1 VPRRHKG
8 PGEADALV
16 AGRRSVIELL
26 RTDQPVVRVMMA
38 TGSADTAPLT
48 EIRKS
53 AEEASV
59 PVRVVP
65 RTEIDRLAEGL
76 NHQGVVAV
84 VGRYRYT
91 PFEKLLSLEGP
102 LFLFLDGVTDPHNLG
117 SLLRSADG
125 AGFDG
130 IVVPANRSA
139 GVNATVRKVAAGA
152 AEVVPVARVG
162 SLGVALEQAKQAGL
176 WVVGLDGSAPE
187 DLWASELL
195 EPPLALVLGAEGR
208 GISKGVR
215 DRCDGLVSIPS
226 AGRLESLNV
235 GVAGALAM
243 FELARRRSAS
253 ATL

>member
-1 VPRRHKG
+1 MPRKPKG
-8 PGEADALV
+8 SADTDSLV

-26 RTDQPVVRVMMA
+26 KSEQPIVRVLVA
-38 TGSADTAPLT
+38 KESAASAPLT
-48 EIRKS
+48 EVRKR
-53 AEEASV
+53 AEAASV
-59 PVRVVP
+59 PLRVLP
-65 RTEIDRLAEGL
+65 RSEVDQLAEGL

-84 VGRYRYT
+84 VGRYRYA
-91 PFEKLLSLEGP
+91 PLESLLDVDRP
-102 LFLFLDGVTDPHNLG
+102 LLLFLDGVTDPHNLG

-125 AGFDG
+125 AGFHG

-162 SLGVALEQAKQAGL
+162 SLGVALEQAKQAGF
-176 WVVGLDGSAPE
+176 WVVGLDEEAAE
-187 DLWASELL
+187 DLWSSELL

-208 GISKGVR
+208 GISRGVR
-215 DRCDGLVSIPS
+215 DRCDGLVKIPS
-226 AGRLESLNV
+226 AGRLASLNV